1 MERVSIIGLG
11 LIGGSLGLALKR
23 ARGKSLE
30 VVGYSRS
37 PRTMATAYQRGAV
50 DRAAHDL
57 ASAVHA
63 CQIVI
68 LATPVMAMKEA
79 LEGVAAGLAPGSVV
93 TDTASTKG
101 QVMAW
106 AEACLPPTVSFI
118 GGHPM
123 AGKET
128 SGIGAADADLFHGC
142 TYCLTPGR
150 GATPEATGLVL
161 KLVEAIGAR
170 PLLIDAAKHDE
181 LVAGIS
187 HLPLLLSYALVEAT
201 ALSPAWPEMAPLAA
215 TGYRD
220 LSRLAS
226 GHPDMARDICLSN
239 RDNILRWLDR
249 FLEEL
254 NGYRGLVASGQGDAL
269 ERAFRKVRQ
278 AREQW
283 LKMKQAHSKP

>member
-1 MERVSIIGLG
+1 MERIGIIGLG
-11 LIGGSLGLALKR
+11 LIGGSMGLALKR
-23 ARGKSLE
+23 ARGDSLE
-30 VVGYSRS
+30 IVGYSRS

-57 ASAVHA
+57 ASAVHG

-68 LATPVMAMKEA
+68 LATPVMTMKQV
-79 LEGVAAGLAPGSVV
+79 LEELAAILPSGSVV

-106 AEACLPPTVSFI
+106 AECLPPGVSFI

-128 SGIGAADADLFHGC
+128 SGIGAADPDLFQGC
-142 TYCLTPGR
+142 TYCLTPASGVT
-150 GATPEATGLVL
+150 AEATGLVL
-161 KLVEAIGAR
+161 KLVEAIGAK
-170 PLLIDAAKHDE
+170 PLFIDAARHDE
-181 LVAGIS
+181 LVAGVS
-187 HLPLLLSYALVEAT
+187 HLPLLLSYALVSAT
-201 ALSPAWPEMAPLAA
+201 TQSPAWREMAALAA

-226 GHPDMARDICLSN
+226 GHPDMARDICLTN

-249 FLEEL
+249 YVEEL
-254 NGYRGLVASGQGDAL
+254 IRYRGLVAAGHANL
-269 ERAFRKVRQ
+269 EVAFRKARQ

-283 LKMKQAHSKP
+283 LKMKQAPQKT